1 MFDCVFIFISY
12 TMKSA
17 LKKKAYKIEFI
28 EFHTRCTCKIIT
40 ECHFN
45 RRNEIIPNSQG
56 ILPKKEIFQKWQ
68 YSNRVIQAELEDRP
82 KSYSCSD
89 QGYVWQIFPQTTSTD
104 EVDTVCYMVKW
115 RWKKRTIILSGVS
128 LKHTQNNLK
137 SFFFHFSVW
146 SIVDLQCCDHFCSTT
161 KWFSCTC
168 THIHSLPDSFHTW
181 IITEYWVEFSVLDN
195 RSRLASHSRDLSV
208 HMPIPNPRSISPP
221 PNCLLW

>member
-1 MFDCVFIFISY
+1 MHRFARDTSLGILNYFTENLALVWKTFSSLWKFSTTSENFFKMFDCVFIFISY

-89 QGYVWQIFPQTTSTD
+89 QGYVWQIFPQTTSSD

-115 RWKKRTIILSGVS
+115 RWKKRIIILSGVS

-137 SFFFHFSVW
+137 SFFFFIFQFEV
-146 SIVDLQCCDHFCSTT
+146 
-161 KWFSCTC
+161 
-168 THIHSLPDSFHTW
+168 
-181 IITEYWVEFSVLDN
+181 
-195 RSRLASHSRDLSV
+195 
-208 HMPIPNPRSISPP
+208 
-221 PNCLLW
+221 